1 MDKVVVHASTLIAL
15 SNKIASLQEILD
27 DTYKSTLDDSKSSA
41 GDKHETSIAMV
52 QLEQEKLTNQLNELL
67 KQQRILLSINPT
79 SRHQLIQ
86 LGSLVETK
94 QAWYYFSIGIGLI
107 SIEKTAI
114 FAINPDSPLGRL
126 LLKKKAGE
134 SVTFNGMVTEIIA
147 VY

>member
-15 SNKIASLQEILD
+15 SNKIASLQEILE
-27 DTYKSTLDDSKSSA
+27 DTYKSTLDDSKCSA

-114 FAINPDSPLGRL
+114 FAINPDSPLGQL
-126 LLKKKAGE
+126 MMKKKAGE

>member
-1 MDKVVVHASTLIAL
+1 MDKGAVHASTLLAL
-15 SNKIASLQEILD
+15 SNKIASLQEILE

-52 QLEQEKLTNQLNELL
+52 QLEQEKLTNQLNEFL

-79 SRHQLIQ
+79 NRHQLIQ

-107 SIEKTAI
+107 TVEKTAI
-114 FAINPDSPLGRL
+114 FAINPDSPLGQL
-126 LLKKKAGE
+126 MMKKKAGE

-147 VY
+147 VN

>member
-1 MDKVVVHASTLIAL
+1 MDKVAVHASTLLAL
-15 SNKIASLQEILD
+15 SNKIASLQEILE

-52 QLEQEKLTNQLNELL
+52 QLEQEKLSTQMNEFL
-67 KQQRILLSINPT
+67 KQQRTLLAINPNT
-79 SRHQLIQ
+79 KHQKIMQ
-86 LGSLVETK
+86 GSLVETK

-107 SIEKTAI
+107 SIENTAV

-126 LLKKKAGE
+126 LMKKKAGE

>member
-1 MDKVVVHASTLIAL
+1 MDKVVVHASTLITL

-27 DTYKSTLDDSKSSA
+27 ETYKSTLDDSKSSA

-52 QLEQEKLTNQLNELL
+52 QLEQEKLSKQLNEFL
-67 KQQRILLSINPT
+67 KQQRTLLAINPNT
-79 SRHQLIQ
+79 KHQKIMQ
-86 LGSLVETK
+86 GSLVETK

>member
-107 SIEKTAI
+107 TVEKTAI
-114 FAINPDSPLGRL
+114 FAINPDSPLGQL
-126 LLKKKAGE
+126 LIKKKAGE

-147 VY
+147 VN

>member
-1 MDKVVVHASTLIAL
+1 MDKVVVHASTLNAL

-27 DTYKSTLDDSKSSA
+27 ETYQYTLDDSKSSA

-52 QLEQEKLTNQLNELL
+52 QLEQEKLSKQLNEFL

-79 SRHQLIQ
+79 NHHQLIQ

-107 SIEKTAI
+107 PTENNSV
-114 FAINPDSPLGRL
+114 FAINPDSPLGQL
-126 LLKKKAGE
+126 LMKKKAGE
-134 SVTFNGMVTEIIA
+134 SVTFNGIVTEIIA

>member
-52 QLEQEKLTNQLNELL
+52 QLEQEKLTNQLNEFL

>member
-52 QLEQEKLTNQLNELL
+52 QLEQEKLTNQLNEFL

-79 SRHQLIQ
+79 NRHQLIQ

>member
-1 MDKVVVHASTLIAL
+1 MDKVLVHTSTLLAL
-15 SNKIASLQEILD
+15 SKKIASLQEILE

-52 QLEQEKLTNQLNELL
+52 QLEQEKLSTQMNEFL
-67 KQQRILLSINPT
+67 KQQRTLLAINPNT
-79 SRHQLIQ
+79 KHQKIMQ
-86 LGSLVETK
+86 GSLVETK

-107 SIEKTAI
+107 SIENTAV

-126 LLKKKAGE
+126 LIKKKAGE

-147 VY
+147 VN

>member
-1 MDKVVVHASTLIAL
+1 MDKVAVHTSTLLAL

-27 DTYKSTLDDSKSSA
+27 ETYKSTLDDSKSSA

>member
-1 MDKVVVHASTLIAL
+1 MDKVVVHASTLITL

-27 DTYKSTLDDSKSSA
+27 ETYKSTLDDSKSSA

-52 QLEQEKLTNQLNELL
+52 QLEQEKLTNQLNEFL

-79 SRHQLIQ
+79 NRHQLIQ

>member
-107 SIEKTAI
+107 SMENTAI
-114 FAINPDSPLGRL
+114 FAINPDSPLGQL
-126 LLKKKAGE
+126 MMMKKSGE
-134 SVTFNGMVTEIIA
+134 SVTFNGIVTEIIA

>member
-1 MDKVVVHASTLIAL
+1 MDKVVVHASTLITL

-27 DTYKSTLDDSKSSA
+27 ETYKSTLDDSKSSA

-52 QLEQEKLTNQLNELL
+52 QLEQEKLTNQLNEFL

-79 SRHQLIQ
+79 NRHQLIQ

-107 SIEKTAI
+107 TVENTAI

-126 LLKKKAGE
+126 LMKKKAGE

>member
-1 MDKVVVHASTLIAL
+1 MDKVVVHASTLLAL

-27 DTYKSTLDDSKSSA
+27 ETYKSTLDDSKSSA

-52 QLEQEKLTNQLNELL
+52 QLEQEKLTNQLNEFL

-79 SRHQLIQ
+79 NRHQLIQ

-107 SIEKTAI
+107 SIENTAV

-126 LLKKKAGE
+126 LMKKKAGE

-147 VY
+147 VN

>member
-1 MDKVVVHASTLIAL
+1 MDKVVVHASTLITL

-27 DTYKSTLDDSKSSA
+27 ETYKSTLDDSKSSA

-52 QLEQEKLTNQLNELL
+52 QLEQEKLTNQLNEFL

-107 SIEKTAI
+107 SIENTAV

-126 LLKKKAGE
+126 LMKKKAGE

>member
-1 MDKVVVHASTLIAL
+1 MDKVAVHASTLLAL
-15 SNKIASLQEILD
+15 SNKIASLQEILE

-52 QLEQEKLTNQLNELL
+52 QLEQEKLTNQLNEFL

-79 SRHQLIQ
+79 NRHQLIQ

-107 SIEKTAI
+107 TVEKTAI

-147 VY
+147 VN

>member
-1 MDKVVVHASTLIAL
+1 MDKVVVHASTLNAL

-27 DTYKSTLDDSKSSA
+27 ETYKSTLDDSKSSA

-52 QLEQEKLTNQLNELL
+52 QLEQEKLTNQLNEFL

-79 SRHQLIQ
+79 NRHQLIQ

-107 SIEKTAI
+107 TVEKTAI
-114 FAINPDSPLGRL
+114 FVINPECPLGQL
-126 LLKKKAGE
+126 MMKKKAGE
-134 SVTFNGMVTEIIA
+134 CVIFNGMVTEIIA

>member
-1 MDKVVVHASTLIAL
+1 MDKVLVHTSTLLAL
-15 SNKIASLQEILD
+15 SKKIASLQEILE

-52 QLEQEKLTNQLNELL
+52 QLEQEKLSKQLNEFL
-67 KQQRILLSINPT
+67 KQQRTLLAINPNT
-79 SRHQLIQ
+79 KHQKIMQ
-86 LGSLVETK
+86 GSLVETK

-107 SIEKTAI
+107 SIENTAV

-126 LLKKKAGE
+126 LMKKKAGE

>member
-1 MDKVVVHASTLIAL
+1 MDKVVVHASTLLAL

-27 DTYKSTLDDSKSSA
+27 ETYKSTLDDSKSSA
-41 GDKHETSIAMV
+41 GDKHETSIAMT
-52 QLEQEKLTNQLNELL
+52 QLEQEKLSTQMNEFL
-67 KQQRILLSINPT
+67 KQQRTLLAINPNT
-79 SRHQLIQ
+79 KHQKIMQ
-86 LGSLVETK
+86 GSLVECK

-107 SIEKTAI
+107 SIENTAV

-126 LLKKKAGE
+126 LMKKKAGE

>member
-1 MDKVVVHASTLIAL
+1 MDKVLVHASTLLAL
-15 SNKIASLQEILD
+15 SNKIASLQEILE

-52 QLEQEKLTNQLNELL
+52 QLEQEKLTNQLNEFL

-79 SRHQLIQ
+79 NRHQLIQ
-86 LGSLVETK
+86 LGSFVETK

-107 SIEKTAI
+107 SIENTSV

-134 SVTFNGMVTEIIA
+134 SVTFNGIVTEIIA
-147 VY
+147 VN

>member
-1 MDKVVVHASTLIAL
+1 MDKVVVHASTLITL

-27 DTYKSTLDDSKSSA
+27 ETYKSTLDDSKSSA

-107 SIEKTAI
+107 TVEKTAI

>member
-1 MDKVVVHASTLIAL
+1 MDKVVVHASTLITL

-27 DTYKSTLDDSKSSA
+27 ETYKSTLDDSKSSA

-52 QLEQEKLTNQLNELL
+52 QLEQEKLTNQLNEFL

>member
-1 MDKVVVHASTLIAL
+1 MDKVAVHTSTQLAL
-15 SNKIASLQEILD
+15 SNKITSLQEILD
-27 DTYKSTLDDSKSSA
+27 ETYKSTLDDSKSSA
-41 GDKHETSIAMV
+41 GDKHETSVAMV
-52 QLEQEKLTNQLNELL
+52 QLEQEKLTNQLNEFL

-79 SRHQLIQ
+79 SHHQVIQ

>member
-1 MDKVVVHASTLIAL
+1 MDKVVVHASTLITL

-27 DTYKSTLDDSKSSA
+27 ETYKSTLDDSKSSA

-107 SIEKTAI
+107 TVEKTAI

-134 SVTFNGMVTEIIA
+134 SVTFNGMVTEISA

>member
-1 MDKVVVHASTLIAL
+1 MDKVAVHASTLLAL

-27 DTYKSTLDDSKSSA
+27 ETYKSTLDDSKSSA

-52 QLEQEKLTNQLNELL
+52 QLEQEKLTNQLNEFL

>member
-1 MDKVVVHASTLIAL
+1 MDKVLVHASTLLAL
-15 SNKIASLQEILD
+15 SNKIASLQEILE

-52 QLEQEKLTNQLNELL
+52 QLEQEKLSKQLNEFL
-67 KQQRILLSINPT
+67 KQQRTLLAINPNT
-79 SRHQLIQ
+79 KHQKIMQ
-86 LGSLVETK
+86 GSLVETK

-107 SIEKTAI
+107 SIENTAV

-126 LLKKKAGE
+126 LMKKKAGE

>member
-1 MDKVVVHASTLIAL
+1 MDKVVVHASTLITL

-27 DTYKSTLDDSKSSA
+27 ETYKSTLDDSKSSA

-52 QLEQEKLTNQLNELL
+52 QLEQEKLSTQMNEFL
-67 KQQRILLSINPT
+67 KQQRTLIAINPNT
-79 SRHQLIQ
+79 KHQKIMQ
-86 LGSLVETK
+86 GSLVETK

-107 SIEKTAI
+107 SIENTSV

>member
-1 MDKVVVHASTLIAL
+1 MDKVAVHTSTLLAL

-27 DTYKSTLDDSKSSA
+27 ETYKSTLDDSKSSA

-52 QLEQEKLTNQLNELL
+52 QLEQEKLTNQLNEFL

-79 SRHQLIQ
+79 NRHQLIQ

>member
-1 MDKVVVHASTLIAL
+1 MDKVVVHASTLLAL

-27 DTYKSTLDDSKSSA
+27 DTYKSTVDDTKSSA
-41 GDKHETSIAMV
+41 GDKHETSIAMT
-52 QLEQEKLTNQLNELL
+52 QLEQEKLSTQMNEFL
-67 KQQRILLSINPT
+67 KQQRTLLAINPNT
-79 SRHQLIQ
+79 KHQKIMQ
-86 LGSLVETK
+86 GSLVECK

-107 SIEKTAI
+107 TVENTAI

-126 LLKKKAGE
+126 LIKKKAGE

>member
-1 MDKVVVHASTLIAL
+1 MDKVAVHASTLLAL
-15 SNKIASLQEILD
+15 SNKIASLQEILE

-52 QLEQEKLTNQLNELL
+52 QLEQEKLTNQLNEFL

-107 SIEKTAI
+107 SIENTAV

-126 LLKKKAGE
+126 LMKKKAGE

>member
-1 MDKVVVHASTLIAL
+1 MDKVVVHASTLITL

-27 DTYKSTLDDSKSSA
+27 ETYKSTLDDSKSSA

>member
-1 MDKVVVHASTLIAL
+1 MDKVLVHTSTLLAL
-15 SNKIASLQEILD
+15 SKKIASLQEILE

-52 QLEQEKLTNQLNELL
+52 QLEQEKLSKQLNEFL
-67 KQQRILLSINPT
+67 KQQRTLLAINPNT
-79 SRHQLIQ
+79 KHQKIMQ
-86 LGSLVETK
+86 GSLVETK

-107 SIEKTAI
+107 SIENTAV

-126 LLKKKAGE
+126 LMKKKAGK